1 MSKPHLVACP
11 ACARHVRVSET
22 ACPFCGVVLAASLR
36 ASAPP
41 EAPGVRLARAAMFA
55 LGAGT
60 LAIAPGPRAASA
72 TGCSS
77 TGIEAPLPPYGI
89 APVPEAG
96 TDGAD
101 DGGPDTGTDDGG
113 TTEIPAYGLAPIPE
127 DGGVRVAPPYGIA
140 PVPDAGEHED
150 AGHDAGVTAIPLYGI
165 APVPDAGEHDGG
177 LRVIPPYGIAP
188 GFDPGT
194 SE

>member
-11 ACARHVRVSET
+11 SCARHVRVSEA
-22 ACPFCGVVLAASLR
+22 ACPFCGVGLPASLR

-41 EAPGVRLARAAMFA
+41 EPPGVRLARAAMFA

-60 LAIAPGPRAASA
+60 AVLASDCG
-72 TGCSS
+72 SS
-77 TGIEAPLPPYGI
+77 TPLGGGPPGTIFVPPYGI
-89 APVPEAG
+89 PPVPDAG
-96 TDGAD
+96 ADGAD
-101 DGGPDTGTDDGG
+101 DGGSDTGTDDGG

-127 DGGVRVAPPYGIA
+127 DAGVRRLPPYGIA
-140 PVPDAGEHED
+140 PVPDGGEHED